1 MKLSVSYT
9 YRSEAPRT
17 HMPYNGLPFEAQNKP
32 QLSRQERNADSKVDS
47 ITERKPAKM
56 GDTRRQSG
64 MKRKPSNRS
73 KSRTTSCLTNT
84 NEPWYNNTITKL
96 RTQTHLS
103 I

>member
-1 MKLSVSYT
+1 MPVVSSLLHLFAKPRLYT
-9 YRSEAPRT
+9 QLGMVSIY
-17 HMPYNGLPFEAQNKP
+17 EAQNKP

-56 GDTRRQSG
+56 GDTSRQSG

-84 NEPWYNNTITKL
+84 NEPWYNNIITRL
-96 RTQTHLS
+96 RT
-103 I
+103 